1 MTKKKRPTGNNTKL
15 KKLEQEA
22 LNSIWNRIKLCKT
35 KAEKDELV
43 QSANPLL
50 KALGDTLIPYKPYL
64 TYAENLEALSQP
76 RKA

>member
-64 TYAENLEALSQP
+64 TYAENLEALNQP
-76 RKA
+76 RKV